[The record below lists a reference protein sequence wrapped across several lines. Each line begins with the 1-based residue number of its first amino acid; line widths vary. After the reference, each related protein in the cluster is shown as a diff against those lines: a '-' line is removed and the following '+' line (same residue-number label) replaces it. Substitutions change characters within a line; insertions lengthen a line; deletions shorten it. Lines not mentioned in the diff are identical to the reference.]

1 MLKKYLVTCWIEEK
15 FSAGKILK
23 REEVQSYVANFW
35 IKETEESEFR
45 FDFETE
51 KGQKQALDLI
61 FSQLTKQIEL
71 RQLKNLSIHH
81 IALLSWKEI
90 KYED

>member
-1 MLKKYLVTCWIEEK
+1 MLKKYLVNCWIEEK
-15 FSAGKILK
+15 FSAGKIFK
-23 REEVQSYVANFW
+23 REEIQSYVANFW

-51 KGQKQALDLI
+51 KGQKQVLDLV
-61 FSQLTKQIEL
+61 F
-71 RQLKNLSIHH
+71 RQLSRQLELQQIKNVSISH
-81 IALLSWKEI
+81 IALLDWKEI

>member
-1 MLKKYLVTCWIEEK
+1 MLKKYLVNCWIEEK
-15 FSAGKILK
+15 LSAGKIFK
-23 REEVQSYVANFW
+23 REEIQSYVANFW

-51 KGQKQALDLI
+51 KGQKQVLDLV
-61 FSQLTKQIEL
+61 F
-71 RQLKNLSIHH
+71 RQLSRQLELQQIKNVSISH
-81 IALLSWKEI
+81 IALLDWKGI

>member
-1 MLKKYLVTCWIEEK
+1 MLKKYLVNCWIEERVSLGK
-15 FSAGKILK
+15 FVK
-23 REEVQSYVANFW
+23 RVETQSYVANFW

-51 KGQKQALDLI
+51 KGQKQALDLV
-61 FSQLTKQIEL
+61 FQQLTKQLEL
-71 RQLKNLSIHH
+71 QQIRNVSINH
-81 IALLSWKEI
+81 IALLDWKEI

>member
-1 MLKKYLVTCWIEEK
+1 MLKKYLVNCWIEEK
-15 FSAGKILK
+15 LSAGKIFK
-23 REEVQSYVANFW
+23 REEIQSYVANFW

-51 KGQKQALDLI
+51 KGQKQVLDLV
-61 FSQLTKQIEL
+61 F
-71 RQLKNLSIHH
+71 RQLSRQLELQQIKNVSISH
-81 IALLSWKEI
+81 IALLDWKEI

>member
-23 REEVQSYVANFW
+23 REEVQSY
-35 IKETEESEFR
+35 K

-61 FSQLTKQIEL
+61 FNQLTKQIEL
-71 RQLKNLSIHH
+71 RQLKNLSINH

-90 KYED
+90 RYED